1 MAVISELIQAES
13 DGTLSFGDYTL
24 EQKSKVSGLSFRE
37 IAIK

>member
-13 DGTLSFGDYTL
+13 DGTLSFGDYRNP
-24 EQKSKVSGLSFRE
+24 KYPGLSFRE